1 MIENIQDIF
10 GDLYTFDIIYLVFTI
25 LSLVKCSKKGFVLSI
40 LSASKW
46 LLAYVIT
53 LFLFPK
59 VKPYLKDVIDSEYVL
74 DLVVG
79 ISLYIIIIFLI
90 LLINKGIN
98 RAITYSVLGNLDR
111 IFGFF
116 FGFIR
121 AYIILVCI
129 YTTINI
135 VYNHKKWPIKLDD
148 AFTYAWVEK
157 GSNYLIKE
165 FPDKKDYEKTK
176 EKVQD
181 I

>member
-1 MIENIQDIF
+1 MIETIKDILS
-10 GDLYTFDIIYLVFTI
+10 DLYIFDIIYLVFTI
-25 LSLVKCSKKGFVLSI
+25 LSLIKCSKKGFVLSV

-46 LLAYVIT
+46 LLAYVVT

-59 VKPYLKDVIDSEYVL
+59 AKPLLKDIIDSEYVL
-74 DLVVG
+74 DLFVG
-79 ISLYIIIIFLI
+79 IGLYVIIIFLI
-90 LLINKGIN
+90 LLIKKGVN

-121 AYIILVCI
+121 AYIIVVCI

-135 VYNHKKWPIKLDD
+135 VYNHKKWPINLNDS
-148 AFTYAWVEK
+148 FVYAWVEN

-165 FPDKKDYEKTK
+165 FPDKKDYEETK

>member
-1 MIENIQDIF
+1 MIEATKDIF
-10 GDLYTFDIIYLVFTI
+10 VDLYTFDIVYLVFTI
-25 LSLVKCSKKGFVLSI
+25 LSLIKCSKKGFVLSV

-46 LLAYVIT
+46 LLAYVIA

-59 VKPYLKDVIDSEYVL
+59 AKPYFKDIIDSEYVL
-74 DLVVG
+74 DLIVG
-79 ISLYIIIIFLI
+79 IGLYIIIIFLI

-98 RAITYSVLGNLDR
+98 KAITYSVLGNLDR

-121 AYIILVCI
+121 AYIIVVCI

-135 VYNHKKWPIKLDD
+135 VYNHNKWPINLND

-165 FPDKKDYEKTK
+165 FPDQKQYEDAKD
-176 EKVQD
+176 KVQEL
-181 I
+181 

>member
-1 MIENIQDIF
+1 MEQIQDLLSALYAF
-10 GDLYTFDIIYLVFTI
+10 DLIYLIFTI
-25 LSLVKCSKKGFVLSI
+25 LSLITCVKKGFLLSV

-59 VKPYLKDVIDSEYVL
+59 AKPYFKDMLDSEYVL
-74 DLVVG
+74 DITIGVCIFILV
-79 ISLYIIIIFLI
+79 IFVI
-90 LLINKGIN
+90 LMINKGVN
-98 RAITYSVLGNLDR
+98 RAVTYSGLGNLDR

-116 FGFIR
+116 FGFLR
-121 AYIILVCI
+121 AYVIMVCI
-129 YTTINI
+129 YSTINI
-135 VYNHKKWPIKLDD
+135 VYNHKKWPINLDD
-148 AFTYAWVEK
+148 AFTYPWVEK

-165 FPDKKDYEKTK
+165 FPNKKDYEETK

>member
-1 MIENIQDIF
+1 MIEAAKDIF
-10 GDLYTFDIIYLVFTI
+10 VDLYTFDIIYLVFTI
-25 LSLVKCSKKGFVLSI
+25 LSLIKCSKKGFVLSV

-46 LLAYVIT
+46 LLAYVVT

-59 VKPYLKDVIDSEYVL
+59 VKPYFEDIVDSEYVL
-74 DLVVG
+74 DLAVG
-79 ISLYIIIIFLI
+79 IGLFIIIIFLI

-98 RAITYSVLGNLDR
+98 RAVTYSGLGNLDR

-121 AYIILVCI
+121 AYVIVVCI
-129 YTTINI
+129 YATINI
-135 VYNHKKWPIKLDD
+135 IYNHKKWPINLDD

-165 FPDKKDYEKTK
+165 FPDKKEYEETK